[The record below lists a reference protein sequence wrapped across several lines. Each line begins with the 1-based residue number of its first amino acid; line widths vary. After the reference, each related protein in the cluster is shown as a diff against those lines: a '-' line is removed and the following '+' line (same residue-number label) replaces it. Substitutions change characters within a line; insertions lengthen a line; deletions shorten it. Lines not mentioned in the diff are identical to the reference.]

1 MNVARPA
8 VRDGVL
14 AATVTTVTVAAS
26 IGANG
31 WHEGRPDLVARSLD
45 AGGVALLVLAGGVL
59 AWWRRAPT
67 VTLLVTFFAVTGYN
81 LARYPPGPP
90 YLPAI
95 VGTFAAIL
103 WGRRWVAYAVLVCG
117 YLLAVRPL
125 VGDSAAGTQFGLAAW
140 LLVLAGAAEI
150 IRIRTRARRAEA
162 DRRAQAAR
170 AEADAAR
177 SRASE
182 QRLRVAREL
191 HDTLGHQLALITVQ
205 ANAGLGLVTRDPSRT
220 ADALRAIKEAGNAAL
235 ADLQFALDTLR
246 SSDEGTGYPDPA
258 PGDDETRHPAPLLSS
273 PVDLARLLDG
283 AHAAGMCAT
292 LDSVGSRRMVPF
304 AVDRAAYRIV
314 QEAVTNAIR
323 YTGAGASLLVRIA
336 YGDSNLSVVVTN
348 DGGTGPR
355 QPADA
360 AAFAAGAP
368 AARRSSGI
376 GLVGMRERVSA
387 LGGRLDAGPDPRGGF
402 TVQATL
408 PIGPH

>member
-1 MNVARPA
+1 M
-8 VRDGVL
+8 L
-14 AATVTTVTVAAS
+14 AATVTGVTVAAS

-45 AGGVALLVLAGGVL
+45 AGGVALLLLAGGALV
-59 AWWRRAPT
+59 WWRRAPT

-81 LARYPPGPP
+81 LAGYPPGPA

-95 VGTFAAIL
+95 IGTFAAIL
-103 WGRRWVAYAVLVCG
+103 WGRRWVAYAVLASG

-150 IRIRTRARRAEA
+150 LRIRTRARRAEA

-205 ANAGLGLVTRDPSRT
+205 ANAGLGLLARDAGRT

-246 SSDEGTGYPDPA
+246 STDEGAGYPG
-258 PGDDETRHPAPLLSS
+258 PGDDEARHPAPLLSS

-283 AHAAGMCAT
+283 AHAAGLRAR
-292 LDSVGSRRMVPF
+292 LDSVGPRRLVPF

-323 YTGAGASLLVRIA
+323 YSGAGARLLVRITYA
-336 YGDSNLSVVVTN
+336 DSSLSVLVTN
-348 DGGTGPR
+348 DGGADPG
-355 QPADA
+355 QPADLP
-360 AAFAAGAP
+360 AFAAGAP
-368 AARRSSGI
+368 ATHRSGGI
-376 GLVGMRERVSA
+376 GLVGMRERASA
-387 LGGRLDAGPDPRGGF
+387 LGGRFEAGPDPRGGF
-402 TVQATL
+402 TVEATL
-408 PIGPH
+408 PIGPNS

>member
-1 MNVARPA
+1 
-8 VRDGVL
+8 
-14 AATVTTVTVAAS
+14 
-26 IGANG
+26 
-31 WHEGRPDLVARSLD
+31 VARSLD
-45 AGGVALLVLAGGVL
+45 AGGVALLLLAGGAL

-67 VTLLVTFFAVTGYN
+67 VTLLITFFAVTGYN
-81 LARYPPGPP
+81 LAGYPPGPA

-95 VGTFAAIL
+95 AGTFAAIL
-103 WGRRWVAYAVLVCG
+103 WGRRWVAYAVLASG

-125 VGDSAAGTQFGLAAW
+125 VGDSPTGTQFGVAAW

-150 IRIRTRARRAEA
+150 LRIRTRARRAEA

-205 ANAGLGLVTRDPSRT
+205 ANAGLGLVARDPGRT

-246 SSDEGTGYPDPA
+246 STDEGTGYP
-258 PGDDETRHPAPLLSS
+258 GDDKARHPAPLLSS

-283 AHAAGMCAT
+283 AHAAGLRAM
-292 LDSVGSRRMVPF
+292 LDSVGPRRLVPF

-323 YTGAGASLLVRIA
+323 YTGAGASLSVRIT
-336 YGDSNLSVVVTN
+336 YTDSSLSVLVTN
-348 DGGTGPR
+348 DGGAGPR
-355 QPADA
+355 QAADV
-360 AAFAAGAP
+360 AAFAADAP
-368 AARRSSGI
+368 ATPRSSGI

-387 LGGRLDAGPDPRGGF
+387 LGGRFDAGPNPRGGF
-402 TVQATL
+402 TVEATL
-408 PIGPH
+408 PIGPNS

>member
-1 MNVARPA
+1 M
-8 VRDGVL
+8 
-14 AATVTTVTVAAS
+14 TVAGS

-31 WHEGRPDLVARSLD
+31 WHEGRPDLAARSLD
-45 AGGVALLVLAGGVL
+45 AGGVALLLLAGGVL

-67 VTLLVTFFAVTGYN
+67 VTMLVTFFAVTGYN
-81 LARYPPGPP
+81 LAGYPPGPA

-103 WGRRWVAYAVLVCG
+103 WGRRWVAYAALACG

-150 IRIRTRARRAEA
+150 VRIRTRARRAET

-205 ANAGLGLVTRDPSRT
+205 ANAGLGIVTRDPSRT
-220 ADALRAIKEAGNAAL
+220 ADALRAIKDAGNAAL

-246 SSDEGTGYPDPA
+246 ASDEGTGYPGPD
-258 PGDDETRHPAPLLSS
+258 DDETRHPAPLLSS

-292 LDSVGSRRMVPF
+292 LDAVGPRRVIPF

-323 YTGAGASLLVRIA
+323 YTGAGANLSVRIA
-336 YGDSNLSVVVTN
+336 YEDSSLSVVVTN
-348 DGGTGPR
+348 DGGGPR

-368 AARRSSGI
+368 AARRSGGI

-387 LGGRLDAGPDPRGGF
+387 LGGRFDAGPDPRGGF

-408 PIGPH
+408 PIGPNS